1 MAAGKICLMELD
13 DLKNRWRDER
23 AADAGADQISAMI
36 GRQSQSPIAKMKRN
50 VYMELLIV
58 IFSFGAVAA
67 YYFIAFQSK
76 YSIIGW
82 GYALLLVLF
91 CYYFFRKNKL
101 LNEMQCTSCQVRSNL
116 ELQLRVLE
124 RYVRFYLISGT
135 AVIPV
140 ILIFLGTVLYYK
152 KPTLIGK
159 TMLYPSATNP
169 VWKFLLAWFILL
181 SVSSGIMWVL
191 NRGYVNKL
199 YGRHINKLK
208 QLLAQIN
215 E

>member
-1 MAAGKICLMELD
+1 MELD
-13 DLKNRWRDER
+13 DMKNIWKGKSTE
-23 AADAGADQISAMI
+23 AAGADKISAMI
-36 GRQSQSPIAKMKRN
+36 GKQSQSPVAKMKRN
-50 VYMELLIV
+50 LRMELLIW
-58 IFSFGAVAA
+58 IFCLGAVAA
-67 YYFIAFQSK
+67 YYFIAFKSE

-82 GYALLLVLF
+82 VYAFLLVLF
-91 CYYFFRKNKL
+91 CWYFFRKNKL
-101 LNEMQCTSCQVRSNL
+101 LDEMQCSSCVVKSNL
-116 ELQLRVLE
+116 ELQLRMLE

-135 AVIPV
+135 AIIP
-140 ILIFLGTVLYYK
+140 ILFIFLGIVLYYK
-152 KPTLIGK
+152 KPTLNNETIF
-159 TMLYPSATNP
+159 YPSATNP

-181 SVSSGIMWVL
+181 TISTTIMWVL

>member
-1 MAAGKICLMELD
+1 MELD
-13 DLKNRWRDER
+13 DMKNIWKDKTVG
-23 AADAGADQISAMI
+23 AAGADKISAMI

-50 VYMELLIV
+50 LRMELLIV
-58 IFSFGAVAA
+58 IFSFGAVAV
-67 YYFIAFQSK
+67 YYLIAFKSE

-82 GYALLLVLF
+82 VYAFLLVLF

-101 LNEMQCTSCQVRSNL
+101 LNEMQCSSCQVKSNL
-116 ELQLRVLE
+116 ELQLRMLE

-135 AVIPV
+135 AVIP
-140 ILIFLGTVLYYK
+140 LLFIFLGIVLYYK
-152 KPTLIGK
+152 KPTLNNQTIF
-159 TMLYPSATNP
+159 YPSATNP

-181 SVSSGIMWVL
+181 TIATAIMWVL
-191 NRGYVNKL
+191 NKGYVNKL

>member
-1 MAAGKICLMELD
+1 MELD
-13 DLKNRWRDER
+13 DMKNIWKDKSIE
-23 AADAGADQISAMI
+23 AAGADKISAMI
-36 GRQSQSPIAKMKRN
+36 AKQSQSPIARMKRN
-50 VYMELLIV
+50 LRMELLIL
-58 IFSFGAVAA
+58 IFSLGIVAA
-67 YYFIAFQSK
+67 YYFIAFKSE

-82 GYALLLVLF
+82 VYALLLILF

-101 LNEMQCTSCQVRSNL
+101 LNEMQCSSCRVKSNL
-116 ELQLRVLE
+116 ELQLRILE

-135 AVIPV
+135 A
-140 ILIFLGTVLYYK
+140 ILPILFIFLGIVLYYK
-152 KPTLIGK
+152 KPALINE
-159 TMLYPSATNP
+159 TILYPSATNP
-169 VWKFLLAWFILL
+169 AWEFLLAWFTLL
-181 SVSSGIMWVL
+181 SVSTTIMWVL

>member
-1 MAAGKICLMELD
+1 MELD
-13 DLKNRWRDER
+13 DMKNIWNDKSIE
-23 AADAGADQISAMI
+23 AASVDKISAMI

-50 VYMELLIV
+50 LRMELLIL
-58 IFSFGAVAA
+58 IFSLGIVAA
-67 YYFIAFQSK
+67 YYFIAFKSE

-82 GYALLLVLF
+82 VYALLLVLF

-101 LNEMQCTSCQVRSNL
+101 LNEMQCSSCRVKSNL
-116 ELQLRVLE
+116 ELQLRMLE

-135 AVIPV
+135 A
-140 ILIFLGTVLYYK
+140 ILPILFIFLGIVLYYK
-152 KPTLIGK
+152 KPILINE
-159 TMLYPSATNP
+159 TILYPSATNP

-181 SVSSGIMWVL
+181 SVSTTIMWVL
-191 NRGYVNKL
+191 NRSYVNKL

>member
-1 MAAGKICLMELD
+1 MELD
-13 DLKNRWRDER
+13 DMKNIWNDKAIE
-23 AADAGADQISAMI
+23 AAGADKISAMI
-36 GRQSQSPIAKMKRN
+36 GKQSQSPIAKMKRN
-50 VYMELLIV
+50 LRMELLIL
-58 IFSFGAVAA
+58 IFSLGIVAA
-67 YYFIAFQSK
+67 YYFIAFKSE

-82 GYALLLVLF
+82 VYALLLVLF

-101 LNEMQCTSCQVRSNL
+101 LNEMQCSSCQVKSNL
-116 ELQLRVLE
+116 ELQLRMLE

-135 AVIPV
+135 AVLP
-140 ILIFLGTVLYYK
+140 ILFIFLGIVLYYK
-152 KPTLIGK
+152 KPTLISE
-159 TMLYPSATNP
+159 TVLYPSATNP
-169 VWKFLLAWFILL
+169 VWKFLFAWFILL
-181 SVSSGIMWVL
+181 SVSTTIMWVL

>member
-1 MAAGKICLMELD
+1 MELD
-13 DLKNRWRDER
+13 DMKNIWKDKPIE
-23 AADAGADQISAMI
+23 AADASKISAMI
-36 GRQSQSPIAKMKRN
+36 SRQSQSPVAKMKRN
-50 VYMELLIV
+50 LRMELLIL
-58 IFSFGAVAA
+58 IFSLGIVAA
-67 YYFIAFQSK
+67 YYFIAFKSE

-82 GYALLLVLF
+82 VYVLLLVLF

-101 LNEMQCTSCQVRSNL
+101 LNEMQCSSCRVKSNL
-116 ELQLRVLE
+116 ELQLRMLE

-135 AVIPV
+135 A
-140 ILIFLGTVLYYK
+140 ILPILFIFLGIVLYCK
-152 KPTLIGK
+152 KPTLINK
-159 TMLYPSATNP
+159 TVLYPSATNP

-181 SVSSGIMWVL
+181 SVSTTIMWVL

-199 YGRHINKLK
+199 YGRHINKLR

>member
-1 MAAGKICLMELD
+1 MELD
-13 DLKNRWRDER
+13 DMKNIWKHKGIE
-23 AADAGADQISAMI
+23 AADADTISVMI
-36 GRQSQSPIAKMKRN
+36 GKQSQSPIAKMKRN
-50 VYMELLIV
+50 LRMELLIL
-58 IFSFGAVAA
+58 IFSLGIVAA
-67 YYFIAFQSK
+67 YYFIAFKSE

-82 GYALLLVLF
+82 VYALLLVLF

-101 LNEMQCTSCQVRSNL
+101 LNEMQCSSCRVKSNL
-116 ELQLRVLE
+116 ELQLRILE
-124 RYVRFYLISGT
+124 RYVKFYLISGT
-135 AVIPV
+135 A
-140 ILIFLGTVLYYK
+140 ILPILFIFLGIVLYYK
-152 KPTLIGK
+152 KPTLINE
-159 TMLYPSATNP
+159 TLLYPSPTNP

-181 SVSSGIMWVL
+181 SVSTTIMWIL

>member
-1 MAAGKICLMELD
+1 MELD
-13 DLKNRWRDER
+13 DMKNIWNDKSIE
-23 AADAGADQISAMI
+23 AAGADKISAMI
-36 GRQSQSPIAKMKRN
+36 GKQSQSPIAKMKRN
-50 VYMELLIV
+50 LRMELLIL
-58 IFSFGAVAA
+58 IFSLGIVAA
-67 YYFIAFQSK
+67 YYFIAFKSE

-82 GYALLLVLF
+82 VYALLLVLF

-101 LNEMQCTSCQVRSNL
+101 LNEMQCSSCRVKSNL
-116 ELQLRVLE
+116 ELQLRMLE

-135 AVIPV
+135 A
-140 ILIFLGTVLYYK
+140 ILPILFIFLGIVLYYK
-152 KPTLIGK
+152 KPTLINE
-159 TMLYPSATNP
+159 TVLYPSATNP

-181 SVSSGIMWVL
+181 SVSTTIMWVL

>member
-1 MAAGKICLMELD
+1 MELD
-13 DLKNRWRDER
+13 DMKNIWNDKPGET
-23 AADAGADQISAMI
+23 AGADKISVML
-36 GRQSQSPIAKMKRN
+36 GGPSHSPIEKMKRN
-50 VYMELLIV
+50 LRMELWIV
-58 IFSFGAVAA
+58 IFCFGSVAV
-67 YYFIAFQSK
+67 YYFIAFKSQ

-82 GYALLLVLF
+82 AYALLLVLF

-101 LNEMQCTSCQVRSNL
+101 LNGMQCTSCQVKSNL
-116 ELQLRVLE
+116 ELQLRTLE

-135 AVIPV
+135 AIIP
-140 ILIFLGTVLYYK
+140 ILFIFLGIVLYYK
-152 KPTLIGK
+152 KPSLNKNTIW
-159 TMLYPSATNP
+159 YPSDTNP
-169 VWKFLLAWFILL
+169 VWKFLLAWVILL
-181 SVSSGIMWVL
+181 TLSTMIMWVL